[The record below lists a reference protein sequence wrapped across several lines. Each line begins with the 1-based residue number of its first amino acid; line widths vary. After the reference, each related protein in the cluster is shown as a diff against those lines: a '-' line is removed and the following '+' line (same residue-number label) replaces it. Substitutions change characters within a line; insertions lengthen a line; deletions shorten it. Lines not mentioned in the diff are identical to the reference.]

1 MYLWNVKKNL
11 VINHPFIH
19 PSFQGRRMKM
29 SYSRFLVFSHAGGGT
44 KLHKDAW
51 GSGFW
56 NTCVY
61 GQKRWLFIR
70 HFTGRAR
77 EVAVDEKWFEVRF
90 TS

>member
-1 MYLWNVKKNL
+1 
-11 VINHPFIH
+11 
-19 PSFQGRRMKM
+19 MKM

-56 NTCVY
+56 NTCVH

-77 EVAVDEKWFEVRF
+77 EVAVDEKWFEVRLLLKKKKMNEENGVY
-90 TS
+90 TERLTGDVCE